1 MAGEALSVGGDRIET
16 WAGRLQWP
24 RVVRGDRVRRR
35 ARRRS
40 RQAVLVWRRA
50 CGRPR
55 RPRARPSP
63 VVLAWIRLAGHAP
76 SFASAGSGCR
86 RGGGSA
92 GCPDRA
98 RPPPRQRLGN
108 GRRDGE
114 HPLHQAL
121 RDQGTGTAVV
131 AGAGCRVPARAPV
144 VGRVGRHVAACAR
157 SRTGSSVWSGRGPR
171 RTDGRCPAPAAR
183 PYAVPPRSQ
192 ASAIA
197 TAYDPAAGGGSVPC
211 QRFVVPSSLRPQAL
225 RS

>member
-24 RVVRGDRVRRR
+24 RVVRGDRARRR

-114 HPLHQAL
+114 HPPHQAL

-131 AGAGCRVPARAPV
+131 AGAGCRVPARVPV
-144 VGRVGRHVAACAR
+144 VGRVCRD
-157 SRTGSSVWSGRGPR
+157 RGPAGQCGLGAIGGVQ
-171 RTDGRCPAPAAR
+171 TGRVR
-183 PYAVPPRSQ
+183 PPPR
-192 ASAIA
+192 AL
-197 TAYDPAAGGGSVPC
+197 TRCHAGPRERV
-211 QRFVVPSSLRPQAL
+211 L
-225 RS
+225 